1 MMYENAKTQMVDC
14 QTFIHDLEDFDP
26 RFGRV
31 WAASGFRVRHAL
43 TIEGGRHK
51 KPTNCDWALI
61 EVPDER
67 LSSNTVSLA
76 IESVTI
82 YAESNCSLDS

>member
-51 KPTNCDWALI
+51 KPTNCDWAL
-61 EVPDER
+61 
-67 LSSNTVSLA
+67 NTVSLA